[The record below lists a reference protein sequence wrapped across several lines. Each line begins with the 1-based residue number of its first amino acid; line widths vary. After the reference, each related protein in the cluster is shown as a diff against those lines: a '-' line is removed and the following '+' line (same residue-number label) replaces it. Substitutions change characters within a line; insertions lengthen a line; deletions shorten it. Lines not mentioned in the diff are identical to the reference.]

1 MARRTRARRTT
12 ARRARGA
19 RARAT
24 TRGLSLRRKY
34 RASVKRSACRGKGP
48 AVCRSMSNCRVASG
62 KKRSFCRKVRNTR
75 KR

>member
-1 MARRTRARRTT
+1 MARRTRARRTRT
-12 ARRARGA
+12 RKARGG
-19 RARAT
+19 ARAT

-48 AVCRSMSNCRVASG
+48 AVCRSMSSCKYSAG
-62 KKRSFCRKVRNTR
+62 KKRSFCRKSRNTR